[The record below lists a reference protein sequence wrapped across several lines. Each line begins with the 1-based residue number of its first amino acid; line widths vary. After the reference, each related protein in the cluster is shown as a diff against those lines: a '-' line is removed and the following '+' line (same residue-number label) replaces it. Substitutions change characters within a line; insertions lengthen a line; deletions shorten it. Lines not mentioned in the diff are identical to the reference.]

1 MRIRLGSFLMSF
13 ILLISVIFGIV
24 PVAYADSSLSTSKTC
39 VDMIKEFE
47 GFNKYAYFDYSQWSI
62 GYGTACNKSDY
73 PNGITREKAEELL
86 KKEIAS
92 LEKNIN
98 KFAKNNNL
106 TFSQHQFDAL
116 ISFTYNVGSSWMYDN
131 KQVITQAVING
142 SAGNDFIFALTRWCI
157 VTENGT
163 RKISTSLINRRLIEA
178 NMYLNG
184 VYVNSVPS
192 NYKYIIYEDNID
204 TCITDTRVQGY
215 DNTVSDV
222 LRAAPTK
229 NGYSFLGWYTQP
241 VGGQWV
247 TRVGPDIHADVLYAH
262 WQQGTDDTS
271 GVALHH
277 HSSDLGVV
285 TAKGQLHFGH
295 GVCHRA
301 YSGIQL

>member
-73 PNGITREKAEELL
+73 PSGISREKAEELL

-163 RKISTSLINRRLIEA
+163 RKISTSKIILIPALRTPECRDMTTLFPTCFGQHPPKTAIRS
-178 NMYLNG
+178 LDG
-184 VYVNSVPS
+184 TPS
-192 NYKYIIYEDNID
+192 
-204 TCITDTRVQGY
+204 
-215 DNTVSDV
+215 
-222 LRAAPTK
+222 L
-229 NGYSFLGWYTQP
+229 L
-241 VGGQWV
+241 
-247 TRVGPDIHADVLYAH
+247 AD
-262 WQQGTDDTS
+262 S
-271 GVALHH
+271 GVPVWVPGSMRTCCMHTGSREQMTPLVLPPAIPVTVPAVIFMVTLH
-277 HSSDLGVV
+277 SPAQWL
-285 TAKGQLHFGH
+285 AP
-295 GVCHRA
+295 
-301 YSGIQL
+301 